1 MGDPRGGGEADA
13 RARDL
18 EFSTRSGVN
27 GAELMALFVKT
38 KAAAKEVIR
47 AVSQER
53 LAETTGPHD
62 GTVAVM
68 EAILAIKLWDQGRSP
83 NDPSDLPSLT
93 VNFGRDVVSPLRI
106 VRSLM

>member
-1 MGDPRGGGEADA
+1 
-13 RARDL
+13 
-18 EFSTRSGVN
+18 VN

-38 KAAAKEVIR
+38 KAAAKEVIIR

-53 LAETTGPHD
+53 LAETTRPHD

-68 EAILAIKLWDQGRSP
+68 EAILTIKLWDQGRSP